1 MKSIIYLVFFLVV
14 IPAIAE
20 EAQLGIILGS
30 TSGLSFKNE
39 LGNEWGKDR
48 AIDAALSY
56 SIQGKYG
63 LSFHADYLFNRVRQ
77 FSFNQL
83 SPVYLYYGL
92 GGRTLNIRNGTDEGA
107 SRLGVRGPVGLHY
120 RTSGPDLEF
129 FGEVVPI
136 VDLTPSSEINL
147 DVGLGVRVIF

>member
-1 MKSIIYLVFFLVV
+1 MKQLIYLIIFLSVNSARATV
-14 IPAIAE
+14 
-20 EAQLGIILGS
+20 AQLGIILGS
-30 TSGLSFKNE
+30 TSGLSFKSE
-39 LGNEWGKDR
+39 LDDNR

-63 LSFHADYLFNRVRQ
+63 LSLHGDYLFNKVRQ
-77 FSFNQL
+77 FSFSQL

-92 GGRTLNIRNGTDEGA
+92 GARTLNIRTGTDEGDT
-107 SRLGVRGPVGLHY
+107 RIGVRVPVGVHY
-120 RTSGPDLEF
+120 RTTGPDLEF

-136 VDLTPSSEINL
+136 VDLTPSSEINV